1 MLLVSEDL
9 RSMTVW
15 TILYYTRHVNKLS
28 TRSLSYL
35 CPDLPLLL
43 ENTTTVVVS
52 GCRPLARR
60 LRSNV
65 IKLRYVSTREHLF
78 AHTHS
83 LTFVGATSRFVW
95 AQSSTFSTRYIIV
108 GAIRPML
115 HQRDIISTATEWPM
129 LLCFKQQLRLFLALI
144 VVLFFI
150 QIAYNLETEAIH

>member
-1 MLLVSEDL
+1 M
-9 RSMTVW
+9 W
-15 TILYYTRHVNKLS
+15 VNCQNVNFHICAQ
-28 TRSLSYL
+28 TYL
-35 CPDLPLLL
+35 LLL

-52 GCRPLARR
+52 GCRPLARG

-65 IKLRYVSTREHLF
+65 IKLRYVSTRAHSF

-115 HQRDIISTATEWPM
+115 HQCDITSTAPECSM

-150 QIAYNLETEAIH
+150 QIAYNLESEAFIH